1 MNIFFYFYSTGIYV
15 TFWSVTLNSDRVKYV
30 LQLREDGNYAF
41 PSKIAIIISLILVIF
56 YPLVLKLFLKSSR
69 IHDRV
74 MPVRLYTRMDLKM
87 IMKKKAVHVVLK
99 KIFNR
104 ILSRPMQHIKLFQN
118 SGGGGGAGRIR
129 VLLMQYS
136 HDACTLHFKHLSR
149 CFKFQISIIFRQAF
163 ESKWYY
169 V

>member
-1 MNIFFYFYSTGIYV
+1 M
-15 TFWSVTLNSDRVKYV
+15 

-87 IMKKKAVHVVLK
+87 IMKKKAVLCLK
-99 KIFNR
+99 KSLTEFYPDLCN
-104 ILSRPMQHIKLFQN
+104 
-118 SGGGGGAGRIR
+118 
-129 VLLMQYS
+129 
-136 HDACTLHFKHLSR
+136 T
-149 CFKFQISIIFRQAF
+149 
-163 ESKWYY
+163 
-169 V
+169 

>member
-1 MNIFFYFYSTGIYV
+1 M
-15 TFWSVTLNSDRVKYV
+15 

-99 KIFNR
+99 KS
-104 ILSRPMQHIKLFQN
+104 L
-118 SGGGGGAGRIR
+118 
-129 VLLMQYS
+129 
-136 HDACTLHFKHLSR
+136 T
-149 CFKFQISIIFRQAF
+149 KFYIDLCNT
-163 ESKWYY
+163 
-169 V
+169 

>member
-1 MNIFFYFYSTGIYV
+1 M
-15 TFWSVTLNSDRVKYV
+15 

-87 IMKKKAVHVVLK
+87 IMKKKAVLCLK
-99 KIFNR
+99 KSLTEFYIDLCN
-104 ILSRPMQHIKLFQN
+104 
-118 SGGGGGAGRIR
+118 
-129 VLLMQYS
+129 
-136 HDACTLHFKHLSR
+136 T
-149 CFKFQISIIFRQAF
+149 
-163 ESKWYY
+163 
-169 V
+169 